1 MRTSVGG
8 LLSALLLV
16 LAAMALS
23 VAPVAGAGEAA
34 PAYPDGCVAWL
45 RVPCIDRGLAQVA
58 QLSLLV
64 SPGDIRGILGERL
77 GRAFQNPDLL
87 GVDRSGSYC
96 LVLLD
101 RERFKRPVLKMVP
114 VADETLFLAG
124 IRKAIARK
132 LASRDGL
139 FAFFIG
145 PEPRENKEA
154 VGRERFVGF
163 GGAYAVC
170 GEEIAAIRHVVELLK
185 AGKWQLP
192 PESGAGADA
201 GLNVARLNDIYGQE
215 IARFVQRTKWQMR
228 VSMRQTLD
236 RPRVKGVPDMS
247 PLVELEIDIARAI
260 LAQIADVRLSAA
272 SGKDDLR
279 VTWQAVPKPKT
290 RVAQVLRDQGAKN
303 LRLLRRVPPDAI
315 AFAAFG
321 HEQTQAATD
330 LMLSFLAAAHERCTG
345 EALSA
350 ERIAALRKELET
362 RAAALGSEVAYVMLP
377 EMREPAGLTICVLRS
392 VRDRRKA
399 EKCIL
404 DDIAGRTELAALKKA
419 LGRTFDAVAETGE
432 SRVGDVRT
440 YRFSLVLRGEPDD
453 QARVAGV
460 KRLLGGS
467 MRMVLAVTD
476 DIAVTAIGGRAEQRL
491 REILA
496 GGTSGAGPWH
506 ASANIFMC
514 LAPAQAYALVGALS
528 GTRADDPGR
537 SPGLQFT
544 ARAEN
549 GLAAGKLVFPGADIA
564 RLGRMGVQALQSVEA
579 SPGGGGGPQPEKNGA
594 PGPETDDKE

>member
-8 LLSALLLV
+8 LLRAFLLV
-16 LAAMALS
+16 LAGMVLN
-23 VAPVAGAGEAA
+23 VAPVAGASEAA
-34 PAYPDGCVAWL
+34 PAYPDGCVAWFRL
-45 RVPCIDRGLAQVA
+45 PCIDRSLAQVA

-64 SPGDIRGILGERL
+64 SPGDIRGILGARL
-77 GRAFQNPDLL
+77 GRAFENPDLL
-87 GVDRSGSYC
+87 GVDRGGAYC

-101 RERFKRPVLKMVP
+101 RERFKRPVLQMVP
-114 VADETLFLAG
+114 VTDETLFLAG
-124 IRKAIARK
+124 IGKTIARK

-139 FAFFIG
+139 FAFSIG
-145 PEPRENKEA
+145 PEPRESKEA

-170 GEEIAAIRHVVELLK
+170 GEEIAAVRHVVELLK

-192 PESGAGADA
+192 PEGGPGADA

-236 RPRVKGVPDMS
+236 RPRVEGVPDMS

-272 SGKDDLR
+272 GGEDLR
-279 VTWQAVPKPKT
+279 VTWQAVPKPET
-290 RVAQVLRDQGAKN
+290 RLAQVVRDQGAKN
-303 LRLLRRVPPDAI
+303 LRLLRRVPPDAM

-330 LMLSFLAAAHERCTG
+330 LMLSFFAAAHERCTG
-345 EALSA
+345 EGLSA
-350 ERIAALRKELET
+350 ERIAALRKEFET
-362 RAAALGSEVAYVMLP
+362 RAAGLGSEVAYVMLP
-377 EMREPAGLTICVLRS
+377 EMGEPAGLTVCVLRS

-404 DDIAGRTELAALKKA
+404 DDIGGRTELAVLKKA
-419 LGRTFDAVAETGE
+419 LGGTFDAVAETGE
-432 SRVGDVRT
+432 SRIGDVRIHGF
-440 YRFSLVLRGEPDD
+440 RLVLQGAADK
-453 QARVAGV
+453 QSQVGAV

-467 MRMVLAVTD
+467 MRMVAAVTD
-476 DIAVTAIGGRAEQRL
+476 EMAVIAIGGRAEQRL

-496 GGTSGAGPWH
+496 GGTSGAGPWR
-506 ASANIFMC
+506 ASANTFLC

-549 GLAAGKLVFPGADIA
+549 GRAAGELVIPGADIA
-564 RLGRMGVQALQSVEA
+564 RIGRMGVQALQSVVV
-579 SPGGGGGPQPEKNGA
+579 SPGGAAGPQPEKNGA
-594 PGPETDDKE
+594 PGPGTDGKE